1 MEQLQ
6 DRVAVVTGAA
16 GGIGL
21 AIATR
26 FAAEGMKVVLADI
39 DGQVLAESV
48 GRLADQYPDVIGVEV
63 DVRDGGSVAA
73 VAQTAVDRFGAIH
86 VAVNNAGIVN
96 RGYSWEL
103 SEADWR
109 RVLDINLMGVIHGI
123 REFVPTII
131 ASGDEGYVVNVASLA
146 AVNVISRLG
155 PYTASKHAVLG
166 VSDVL
171 ALDLAEVGAPV
182 GVSVVMPGRVRSRL
196 NPIGELDPSVVAANV
211 VDAMRRGRRYV
222 YTDQEGRDEIAVRL
236 GAIVA
241 ARADVVEH

>member
-48 GRLADQYPDVIGVEV
+48 GRLAEEYPDVIGVEV

-73 VAQTAVDRFGAIH
+73 VAQAAVDRFGGIH

-96 RGYSWEL
+96 RGLSWEL
-103 SEADWR
+103 TEADWR

-123 REFVPTII
+123 REFVPPII
-131 ASGDEGYVVNVASLA
+131 ASGEEGHVVNVASLA

-211 VDAMRRGRRYV
+211 VDAMRRNRRYV
-222 YTDQEGRDEIAVRL
+222 YTDQESRDEIAARL

-241 ARADVVEH
+241 ARADVVQS